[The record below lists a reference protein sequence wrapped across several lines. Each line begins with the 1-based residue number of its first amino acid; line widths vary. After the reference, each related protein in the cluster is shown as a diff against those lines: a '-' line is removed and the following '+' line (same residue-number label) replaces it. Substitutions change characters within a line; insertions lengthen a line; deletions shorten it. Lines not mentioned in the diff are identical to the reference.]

1 MQHSTLQISRS
12 NLLHN
17 FSFFRSKLSIS
28 TKLLVLVKANG
39 YGHGD
44 TEISRLV
51 EEFGADYLGVA
62 FPIEG
67 EKLRKA
73 GIKLPIIILTPG
85 IDNFDE
91 IISHDLE
98 PSIISPES
106 AISFANA
113 VKKAGKSSW
122 PAHIKIDSG
131 MSRVG
136 FVREEIQWLTDFLS
150 ANSQIEVKSVFS
162 HLSSA
167 EHEMHDQFTL
177 DQINLFSEAYD
188 QISSVTGTK
197 PIKHI
202 LNSSGIER
210 FSQYQF
216 DMVRLGI
223 GIYGSTYVEG
233 NDLLKPVA
241 SLVSP
246 IVHIKK
252 IKGASV
258 GYGRHGQVGSEEREI
273 ATVPIGYA
281 DGVNRHL
288 GRGNFSFMVNG
299 KPAPTIGNICMDMF
313 MLDVTGCNAKTG
325 DTVTIFGENPTALEI
340 AQKLG
345 TITYEVFTS
354 VPARIIREI
363 TE

>member
-1 MQHSTLQISRS
+1 MQHSTLQINRS

-17 FSFFRSKLSIS
+17 FSFYRSKLSES
-28 TKLLVLVKANG
+28 TKLLVLVKANA

-44 TEISRLV
+44 VEIARLL

-62 FPIEG
+62 FPFEG
-67 EKLRKA
+67 IKLRNA

-85 IDNFDE
+85 IDNYDE
-91 IISHDLE
+91 LITHNLE

-106 AISFANA
+106 AITFVNA
-113 VKKAGKSSW
+113 VKRAGKSTW

-136 FVREEIQWLTDFLS
+136 FVREESEWLTKFLS
-150 ANSQIEVKSVFS
+150 ENREIEVKSVFS

-167 EHEMHDQFTL
+167 EHELQDSFTTG
-177 DQINLFSEAYD
+177 QIELFSEVYD
-188 QISSVTGTK
+188 KIAVATGTK

-210 FSQYQF
+210 FSEYQF

-233 NDLLKPVA
+233 NSQLKPVA
-241 SLVSP
+241 SFVTP

-252 IKGASV
+252 MKNASV
-258 GYGRHGQVGSEEREI
+258 GYGRHGQVGPEEREI
-273 ATVPIGYA
+273 ATVPAGYA

-299 KPAPTIGNICMDMF
+299 KLAPTIGNICMDMF
-313 MLDVTGCNAKTG
+313 MLDVTGCNAKCG
-325 DTVTIFGENPTALEI
+325 DTVTIFGDSPSALEI
-340 AQKLG
+340 AHKLG

-354 VPARIIREI
+354 VSARIKREI
-363 TE
+363 I

>member
-17 FSFFRSKLSIS
+17 FSFYRSKLSES
-28 TKLLVLVKANG
+28 TKLLVLVKANA

-44 TEISRLV
+44 IEISRLM

-62 FPIEG
+62 FPYEG
-67 EKLRKA
+67 KKLRNA

-85 IDNFDE
+85 IDNYDDL
-91 IISHDLE
+91 ITHNLE

-106 AISFANA
+106 AISFVNA
-113 VKKAGKSSW
+113 VKRSGKSSW

-136 FVREEIQWLTDFLS
+136 FVKEEADWLTEFLK
-150 ANSQIEVKSVFS
+150 NNPEIEVKSVFS

-167 EHEMHDQFTL
+167 EHELHDSFTAN
-177 DQINLFSEAYD
+177 QIELFSGIYEKIAG
-188 QISSVTGTK
+188 VTGTR

-210 FSQYQF
+210 FSKYQF

-233 NDLLKPVA
+233 NSELKPVA
-241 SLVSP
+241 TLVTP
-246 IVHIKK
+246 IIHIKK
-252 IKGASV
+252 MREASV
-258 GYGRHGQVGSEEREI
+258 GYGRHGQVGPEEREI

-313 MLDVTGCNAKTG
+313 MLDVTGCNARCG
-325 DTVTIFGENPTALEI
+325 DVVTIFGDNPSALEI
-340 AQKLG
+340 AHKLG

-354 VPARIIREI
+354 VPARINREI
-363 TE
+363 IR

>member
-1 MQHSTLQISRS
+1 MQHSTLQINRS

-17 FSFFRSKLSIS
+17 FSFYRSKLSES
-28 TKLLVLVKANG
+28 TKLLVLVKANA

-44 TEISRLV
+44 IEIARLL

-62 FPIEG
+62 FPFEG
-67 EKLRKA
+67 IKLRNA

-85 IDNFDE
+85 IDNYDE
-91 IISHDLE
+91 LITHNLE

-106 AISFANA
+106 AISFVNA
-113 VKKAGKSSW
+113 VKRAGKSSW

-136 FVREEIQWLTDFLS
+136 FVSEETEWLAQFLS
-150 ANSQIEVKSVFS
+150 ENREVEVKSVFS

-167 EHEMHDQFTL
+167 EHELHDSFTSG
-177 DQINLFSEAYD
+177 QIWLFSEVYEKIA
-188 QISSVTGTK
+188 SATGTK

-233 NDLLKPVA
+233 NNQLKPVA
-241 SLVSP
+241 SLVTP
-246 IVHIKK
+246 IVHIKRMK
-252 IKGASV
+252 DASV

-273 ATVPIGYA
+273 ATVPVGYA

-299 KPAPTIGNICMDMF
+299 KLAPTIGNICMDMF
-313 MLDVTGCNAKTG
+313 MLDVTGCNAKCG
-325 DTVTIFGENPTALEI
+325 DTVTIFGETPSALDI
-340 AQKLG
+340 AHKLG

-354 VPARIIREI
+354 VSARIKREVI
-363 TE
+363 

>member
-1 MQHSTLQISRS
+1 MQHSTLQINRS

-17 FSFFRSKLSIS
+17 FSFYRSKLSES
-28 TKLLVLVKANG
+28 TKLLVLVKANA

-44 TEISRLV
+44 IEIARLL

-62 FPIEG
+62 FPFEG
-67 EKLRKA
+67 IKLRNA

-85 IDNFDE
+85 IDNYDE
-91 IISHDLE
+91 IIAHNLE
-98 PSIISPES
+98 PSIISPDS
-106 AISFANA
+106 AISFVNA
-113 VKKAGKSSW
+113 VKRAGKSSW

-136 FVREEIQWLTDFLS
+136 FVSEETEWLAQFLS
-150 ANSQIEVKSVFS
+150 ENREVEVKSVFS

-167 EHEMHDQFTL
+167 EHELHDSFTSG
-177 DQINLFSEAYD
+177 QIRLFSEVYD
-188 QISSVTGTK
+188 KIASATGTK

-233 NDLLKPVA
+233 NSQLKPVA
-241 SLVSP
+241 SLVTP
-246 IVHIKK
+246 IVHIKRMK
-252 IKGASV
+252 DASV

-273 ATVPIGYA
+273 ATVPVGYA

-299 KPAPTIGNICMDMF
+299 KLAPTIGNICMDMF
-313 MLDVTGCNAKTG
+313 MLDVTGCNAKCG
-325 DTVTIFGENPTALEI
+325 DTVTIFGETPSALDI
-340 AQKLG
+340 AHKLG

-354 VPARIIREI
+354 VSARIKREVI
-363 TE
+363 